1 MMILVTGGS
10 KSGKSRI
17 AETIVTASERPRFYL
32 ATMMPFGE
40 EAQTAIERHRAMR
53 AGKGFVT
60 VEKYTDIGV
69 AELPQGC
76 AVLLECMGNLCANEM
91 FSVCAPNPAAK
102 ILDGIAALA
111 EKTSLLVI
119 VTNQVGEDGILYS
132 TETMHYIKNLGEIN
146 RALAR
151 QSDCVIE
158 AVCGIPLV
166 LKGER
171 PPCLS

>member
-1 MMILVTGGS
+1 MMVLVTGGS

-17 AETIVTASERPRFYL
+17 AETIVTSSEQPRFYL

-40 EAQTAIERHRAMR
+40 EAQAAIERHRAMR

-60 VEKYTDIGV
+60 VEKYTDI
-69 AELPQGC
+69 AQTELPHNS
-76 AVLLECMGNLCANEM
+76 AVLLECIGNLCANEM
-91 FSVCAPNPAAK
+91 FSACAPNPAEK
-102 ILDGIAALA
+102 IIDGIAALA
-111 EKTSLLVI
+111 QKTSLLVI
-119 VTNQVGEDGILYS
+119 VTNQVGEDGGLYP
-132 TETMHYIKNLGEIN
+132 TETMHYIKLLGQIN

-166 LKGER
+166 LKGEK
-171 PPCLS
+171 PSCLS